1 MYDAESR
8 GNRLLE
14 RCRLARDLQRLV
26 LRAAGNSLEL
36 DRIREALCLQFPDF
50 RPSPAVVHGN
60 SFGGNGG
67 NFNNQNRSQSNH
79 SKNQQGK
86 GSGSSSSSSSRS
98 ASSHG
103 KGRSNFT
110 EPRKVFQAEQGEDND
125 QDEFQDAQ
133 DQQFD
138 DENQQTE
145 QGDDGDDLDDELSE
159 ELQDLASVVTVTWKK
174 LQSTVLGRK
183 YSGKPKTIEERKKNS
198 TCSACGVQGHWDGDS
213 VWPWWQRFQRQEL

>member
-1 MYDAESR
+1 M
-8 GNRLLE
+8 
-14 RCRLARDLQRLV
+14 V
-26 LRAAGNSLEL
+26 LIAAGNSLAL

-50 RPSPAVVHGN
+50 RPSAAVVHGN
-60 SFGGNGG
+60 SFGGNSG

-86 GSGSSSSSSSRS
+86 GSRSSSSRS

-110 EPRKVFQAEQGEDND
+110 APRKVFQAEQGQDLDPIDENQADADEDND

-145 QGDDGDDLDDELSE
+145 QGDDLDDQLSGLSPE
-159 ELQDLASVVTVTWKK
+159 ELQDLASVLTVTSKK

-198 TCSACGVQGHWDGDS
+198 TCSACGEQGHWHGDS
-213 VWPWWQRFQRQEL
+213 ICPMSGTGSKGRPWWQRFQRQEL